1 MMKGHDNLTDND
13 DNAQRRIR
21 QQRVVIHTNF
31 GSLSIGRNQTT
42 AITETGDII
51 SDDAQNLITID
62 GQVISDPTQII
73 GQCTSPDCGRFLTV
87 LSFGYCALC
96 FRVCCPHCSVFDNE
110 IGNWLCLDCAAAV
123 KKARF
128 WQGVRSFLT
137 RPFRRG

>member
-1 MMKGHDNLTDND
+1 MPDQFESDND
-13 DNAQRRIR
+13 NTQRRIR

-42 AITETGDII
+42 AITETGDLI
-51 SDDAQNLITID
+51 SDDAQHIITID
-62 GQVISDPTQII
+62 GQIINDPTQLI
-73 GQCTSPDCGRFLTV
+73 GQCKCGRFLTV
-87 LSFGYCALC
+87 LTFGYCVLC
-96 FRVCCPHCSVFDNE
+96 FQVRCPQCSIFDNE

-128 WQGVRSFLT
+128 WQGVREFFT